1 VPGTNRVVSIGQCRD
16 IDPDGNPD
24 GSTGVR
30 VYNNTI
36 LSEIGLASSSNL
48 HVRNNLI
55 LGEQSAPTLFAV
67 NTLTNDSSSDHNG
80 FRPNP
85 GAAALSDRRMPSC
98 RTPPME

>member
-1 VPGTNRVVSIGQCRD
+1 MPPAANRMA
-16 IDPDGNPD
+16 D
-24 GSTGVR
+24 GSAGVLFD
-30 VYNNTI
+30 NNTI